1 MQGLEFHSDQIVRA
15 INCQTVV
22 NSRKQLKTLFEMD
35 GGDKHRT
42 TKDWKSEMIIL
53 ERRDE
58 QTTRT
63 MERDTKFK
71 SVRE

>member
-15 INCQTVV
+15 INCQTIV
-22 NSRKQLKTLFEMD
+22 NGRKQLKTLFEMD
-35 GGDKHRT
+35 GGDQQRT

-71 SVRE
+71 FIRE

>member
-1 MQGLEFHSDQIVRA
+1 
-15 INCQTVV
+15 
-22 NSRKQLKTLFEMD
+22 MD
-35 GGDKHRT
+35 GGDKQRT

-63 MERDTKFK
+63 IERGTKFK
-71 SVRE
+71 FVVE